1 MAHQIGKLSAV
12 AVSKKKKPG
21 LYGDGDGLSLQ
32 IAKGGSKSWIYRF
45 MLNGKA
51 RSMGLGSANTY
62 SLSEAR
68 EMAIECRKLSRAGI
82 DPIEDKGKG
91 RALAALEAAK
101 AITFQHAAE
110 KYIETHKIGWRSPK
124 HAEQWSAT
132 LNTYAYPI
140 IGSVSVQTIDV
151 ALVMRI
157 IEPIWATKTETASRV
172 RGRIENVLDWATAHG
187 YRAGDNPARWRGHMD
202 KMLPERAKVR
212 KVQHYPALPYTDI
225 GEFMSELKKHDGTAS
240 KALEFLIL
248 TVCRTNEV
256 LKSVPH
262 EFNLE
267 DNLWTIPGE
276 RMKASRNHRIP
287 LSAPAKAIVE
297 EFKTAE
303 TYIFPGGK
311 SGKPLS
317 NNALLALLKRMG
329 RSDITVHGFR
339 STFRDWAAEQTNYA
353 REVAEMALA
362 HAIEDKTEAAYR
374 RGDLFEKR
382 QRLMDDWAKYCAK
395 PKASGKVVPIRK
407 NK

>member
-12 AVSKKKKPG
+12 AVSKKKAPG

-68 EMAIECRKLSRAGI
+68 EMASECRKLTSAGI
-82 DPIEDKGKG
+82 DPIEERGKG

-101 AITFQHAAE
+101 AITFQDAAE
-110 KYIETHKIGWRSPK
+110 KYLEIHKIGWRSPK

-132 LNTYAYPI
+132 LKTYAYPL
-140 IGSVSVQTIDV
+140 IGFVSVQTIDV

-187 YRAGDNPARWRGHMD
+187 YRTGDNPARWRGHMD
-202 KMLPERAKVR
+202 KMLPERTKVR
-212 KVQHYPALPYTDI
+212 KVQHYPALPYTEI
-225 GEFMSELKKHDGTAS
+225 GEFMAELKKQGGTAS

-248 TVCRTNEV
+248 TVCRTNEAV
-256 LKSVPH
+256 KSVPG

-267 DNLWTIPGE
+267 DNVWTIPGD
-276 RMKASRNHRIP
+276 RMKAGRDHRIP

-297 EFKTAE
+297 EFETAD
-303 TYIFPGGK
+303 TYIFPGRK
-311 SGKPLS
+311 RGKPLS

-395 PKASGKVVPIRK
+395 PKVSGKVVPIRK